1 MASINEDKELLRYA
15 GDFRLELCNI
25 ISYRTDPDNATE
37 SLRINILPQ
46 LMNLSIVE
54 DISMEC
60 ITGEIDLADAQ
71 DIRTV
76 LPLTGLERLEL
87 KLYTPGSAKEDRVD
101 TSEETS
107 DPFYIYKIEK
117 IRPSGGTGRQ
127 MVYRLHFTSREA
139 YRNSITKVSRA
150 FEGPIENAVAEIL
163 KDEKYLDSRK
173 KCYIEESKSNSKF
186 VIPNIRPF
194 KAIEFLATQTI
205 SQVYENANY
214 LFFETLRGYHF
225 RSIESLLAI
234 RGHTA
239 RPVVEKYH
247 LQPANVRTQGNVD
260 VEQAMRSVKHYSF
273 EDPVNTLEDLS
284 EGLFASR
291 IVDTDLFYKTI
302 ETHDFDY
309 HSTFG
314 NFFHTEHTDGA
325 RSGIKFI
332 QPHSVFDNTKKTLSE
347 QPLQKLMNTTATS
360 KVHNDYD
367 PVPNRDLISNSISQR
382 QQLMN
387 NNLILNVPGNTKVH
401 AGDLISFSLP
411 SAKPIN
417 PGESQELNPYYSGRY
432 LVLQIKHNINR
443 IDNKHEMVIRC
454 SKDAVRN
461 MLPVNTETDLVK
473 LKDKNNSQIISVFE
487 DDERYLQT
495 LTSDIDK
502 TKTEVLT

>member
-1 MASINEDKELLRYA
+1 MASVNEDRELLRYA
-15 GDFRLELCNI
+15 GDFRLELLNI

-101 TSEETS
+101 TSEQEN

-186 VIPNIRPF
+186 VIPNVRPF
-194 KAIEFLATQTI
+194 KAIEFLASQTI

-247 LQPANVRTQGNVD
+247 LQPANTRTQGNVD

-273 EDPVNTLEDLS
+273 DDPVNTLEDLS

-291 IVDTDLFYKTI
+291 LVDTDLFYKTI

-314 NFFHTEHTDGA
+314 NFFHTEHSNGA

-332 QPHSVFDNTKKTLSE
+332 QPHSIFDNTKKTLSE
-347 QPLQKLMNTTATS
+347 HPLQKLMNTTATS
-360 KVHNDYD
+360 KIHNNYD
-367 PVPNRDLISNSISQR
+367 PVPNRDLIANSISQR

-387 NNLILNVPGNTKVH
+387 NNL
-401 AGDLISFSLP
+401 F
-411 SAKPIN
+411 
-417 PGESQELNPYYSGRY
+417 
-432 LVLQIKHNINR
+432 
-443 IDNKHEMVIRC
+443 
-454 SKDAVRN
+454 
-461 MLPVNTETDLVK
+461 
-473 LKDKNNSQIISVFE
+473 
-487 DDERYLQT
+487 
-495 LTSDIDK
+495 
-502 TKTEVLT
+502 